1 MSETSYSVSETAKLL
16 DVQSH
21 VLRFWEDELHLPID
35 RNEMGHRYYTRYDIQ
50 VLLAIKELKKK
61 GLALKEIG
69 SLIPFLYKDEE
80 NREEAVHSKKTQE
93 NAPKQPQPVKS
104 QERPN
109 HNQDKPCEP
118 VRQRTA
124 EPAEQKREMSAARKN
139 RKASARKASGK
150 KNRAAQNR
158 AVTGRPPQSVGKA
171 ETTEAD
177 NRVPAEFMEILDRL
191 VKERMRTLH
200 SGEERYKRLDERIR
214 ICQKS
219 RREVA
224 VAMEQ
229 ERQKNKKL
237 FKKKR

>member
-93 NAPKQPQPVKS
+93 NTPKQPQPVKS
-104 QERPN
+104 QERSN

-124 EPAEQKREMSAARKN
+124 EPAEQKREMSAARGICKKSIRQKEPGSSEQSRDRQAAAVC
-139 RKASARKASGK
+139 RK
-150 KNRAAQNR
+150 
-158 AVTGRPPQSVGKA
+158 GR
-171 ETTEAD
+171 D
-177 NRVPAEFMEILDRL
+177 NR
-191 VKERMRTLH
+191 
-200 SGEERYKRLDERIR
+200 SG
-214 ICQKS
+214 Q
-219 RREVA
+219 
-224 VAMEQ
+224 Q
-229 ERQKNKKL
+229 GTG
-237 FKKKR
+237 

>member
-21 VLRFWEDELHLPID
+21 VLRFWEEELHLPID

-93 NAPKQPQPVKS
+93 NTPKQPQPVKS

-118 VRQRTA
+118 VRQT
-124 EPAEQKREMSAARKN
+124 
-139 RKASARKASGK
+139 
-150 KNRAAQNR
+150 
-158 AVTGRPPQSVGKA
+158 
-171 ETTEAD
+171 
-177 NRVPAEFMEILDRL
+177 
-191 VKERMRTLH
+191 
-200 SGEERYKRLDERIR
+200 
-214 ICQKS
+214 
-219 RREVA
+219 
-224 VAMEQ
+224 
-229 ERQKNKKL
+229 
-237 FKKKR
+237 

>member
-21 VLRFWEDELHLPID
+21 VLRFWEDELHLPIN

-80 NREEAVHSKKTQE
+80 KKEKTAE
-93 NAPKQPQPVKS
+93 QPQ
-104 QERPN
+104 Q
-109 HNQDKPCEP
+109 KP
-118 VRQRTA
+118 A
-124 EPAEQKREMSAARKN
+124 EPSEQKKEVSAARKN
-139 RKASARKASGK
+139 RKASRK
-150 KNRAAQNR
+150 KNRAVQNHNPVQEKSRAAAGRTQQQPAAQ
-158 AVTGRPPQSVGKA
+158 AF
-171 ETTEAD
+171 TEPD
-177 NRVPAEFMEILDRL
+177 NQVPAEFMEILDRL

-200 SGEERYKRLDERIR
+200 SGEERYKKLDERIR

-224 VAMEQ
+224 AAMEQ

>member
-21 VLRFWEDELHLPID
+21 VLRFWEDELHLPIN

-80 NREEAVHSKKTQE
+80 NKEKTAE
-93 NAPKQPQPVKS
+93 QPQQK
-104 QERPN
+104 Q
-109 HNQDKPCEP
+109 
-118 VRQRTA
+118 A
-124 EPAEQKREMSAARKN
+124 EPTEQKKELPAARKN
-139 RKASARKASGK
+139 RKASRK
-150 KNRAAQNR
+150 KNRAVQNHNPVQEKSKAAAGRTQQQAAQ
-158 AVTGRPPQSVGKA
+158 AFLEP
-171 ETTEAD
+171 D
-177 NRVPAEFMEILDRL
+177 NQVPAEFMEILDRL

-200 SGEERYKRLDERIR
+200 SGEERYKKLDERIR

-224 VAMEQ
+224 AAMEQ

>member
-80 NREEAVHSKKTQE
+80 NRDETE
-93 NAPKQPQPVKS
+93 
-104 QERPN
+104 
-109 HNQDKPCEP
+109 
-118 VRQRTA
+118 QRTTGSREKVTETVQQKTPEPA
-124 EPAEQKREMSAARKN
+124 GQRPAEQRREIPASRKNKRAAARKAAARKN
-139 RKASARKASGK
+139 RPVQNHNSAQEK
-150 KNRAAQNR
+150 NR
-158 AVTGRPPQSVGKA
+158 AVTGKTRQAPVQA
-171 ETTEAD
+171 EAEAESQ
-177 NRVPAEFMEILDRL
+177 VPAEFMEILDRL

-224 VAMEQ
+224 AAMEQ

>member
-21 VLRFWEDELHLPID
+21 VLRFWEDELHLPIN

-80 NREEAVHSKKTQE
+80 NKKKTAE
-93 NAPKQPQPVKS
+93 QPQQKQAGP
-104 QERPN
+104 
-109 HNQDKPCEP
+109 
-118 VRQRTA
+118 T
-124 EPAEQKREMSAARKN
+124 EQKKELPAARKN
-139 RKASARKASGK
+139 RKASRK
-150 KNRAAQNR
+150 KNRAVQNHNPVQEKSKAAAGRTQQPAAQ
-158 AVTGRPPQSVGKA
+158 VFLEP
-171 ETTEAD
+171 D
-177 NRVPAEFMEILDRL
+177 NQVPAEFMEILDRL

-200 SGEERYKRLDERIR
+200 SGEERYKKLDERIR

-224 VAMEQ
+224 AAMEQ

>member
-21 VLRFWEDELHLPID
+21 VLRFWEEELHLPID

-80 NREEAVHSKKTQE
+80 NRDETE
-93 NAPKQPQPVKS
+93 
-104 QERPN
+104 
-109 HNQDKPCEP
+109 
-118 VRQRTA
+118 QRTTGSREKVTETVQQKTPEPA
-124 EPAEQKREMSAARKN
+124 GQRPAEQRREIPASRKSKRAAARKAAARKN
-139 RKASARKASGK
+139 RPVQNHNSAQEK
-150 KNRAAQNR
+150 NR
-158 AVTGRPPQSVGKA
+158 AVTGKTRQAPVQA
-171 ETTEAD
+171 EAEAESQ
-177 NRVPAEFMEILDRL
+177 VPAEFMEILDRL

-224 VAMEQ
+224 AAMEQ

>member
-21 VLRFWEDELHLPID
+21 VLRFWEDELHLPIN

-80 NREEAVHSKKTQE
+80 NKKKTAE
-93 NAPKQPQPVKS
+93 QPQQKQAGP
-104 QERPN
+104 
-109 HNQDKPCEP
+109 
-118 VRQRTA
+118 T
-124 EPAEQKREMSAARKN
+124 EQKKELPAARKN
-139 RKASARKASGK
+139 RKASRK
-150 KNRAAQNR
+150 KNRAIQNHNPVQEKSKAAAGRTQQPAAQ
-158 AVTGRPPQSVGKA
+158 VFLEP
-171 ETTEAD
+171 D
-177 NRVPAEFMEILDRL
+177 NQVPAEFMEILDRL

-200 SGEERYKRLDERIR
+200 SGEERYKKLDERIR

-224 VAMEQ
+224 AAMEQ

>member
-21 VLRFWEDELHLPID
+21 VLRFWEEELHLPID

-80 NREEAVHSKKTQE
+80 NRDETE
-93 NAPKQPQPVKS
+93 
-104 QERPN
+104 
-109 HNQDKPCEP
+109 
-118 VRQRTA
+118 QRTTGSREKVTETVQQKTPEPA
-124 EPAEQKREMSAARKN
+124 GQRPAEQRREIPASRKNKRAAARKAAARKN
-139 RKASARKASGK
+139 RPVQNHNSAQEK
-150 KNRAAQNR
+150 NR
-158 AVTGRPPQSVGKA
+158 AVTGKTRQAPVQA
-171 ETTEAD
+171 EAEAESQ
-177 NRVPAEFMEILDRL
+177 VPAEFMEILDRL

>member
-1 MSETSYSVSETAKLL
+1 MSETSYSVSETAKFL

-21 VLRFWEDELHLPID
+21 VLRFWEDELHLPIN

-80 NREEAVHSKKTQE
+80 NKKKTAE
-93 NAPKQPQPVKS
+93 QPQQK
-104 QERPN
+104 Q
-109 HNQDKPCEP
+109 
-118 VRQRTA
+118 A
-124 EPAEQKREMSAARKN
+124 EPTEQKKELPAARKN
-139 RKASARKASGK
+139 RKASRK
-150 KNRAAQNR
+150 KNRAVQNHNPVQEKSKAAAGRTQQPAAQ
-158 AVTGRPPQSVGKA
+158 VFLEP
-171 ETTEAD
+171 D
-177 NRVPAEFMEILDRL
+177 NQVPAEFMEILDRL

-200 SGEERYKRLDERIR
+200 SGEERYKKLDERIR

-224 VAMEQ
+224 AAMEQ

>member
-21 VLRFWEDELHLPID
+21 VLRFWEEELHLPID

-80 NREEAVHSKKTQE
+80 NRDETE
-93 NAPKQPQPVKS
+93 
-104 QERPN
+104 
-109 HNQDKPCEP
+109 
-118 VRQRTA
+118 QRTTGSREKVTETVQQKTPEPA
-124 EPAEQKREMSAARKN
+124 GQRPAEQRTEIPASRKNKRAAARKAAARKN
-139 RKASARKASGK
+139 RAVQNHNPVQNHNSAQEK
-150 KNRAAQNR
+150 NR
-158 AVTGRPPQSVGKA
+158 AVTGKTRQAPVQA
-171 ETTEAD
+171 EAEAESQ
-177 NRVPAEFMEILDRL
+177 VPAEFMEILDRL

-224 VAMEQ
+224 AAMEQ

>member
-21 VLRFWEDELHLPID
+21 VLRFWEDELHLPIN

-80 NREEAVHSKKTQE
+80 NKEKTAE
-93 NAPKQPQPVKS
+93 QPQ
-104 QERPN
+104 Q
-109 HNQDKPCEP
+109 KP
-118 VRQRTA
+118 A
-124 EPAEQKREMSAARKN
+124 EPTEQKKELPAARKN
-139 RKASARKASGK
+139 RKASRK
-150 KNRAAQNR
+150 KNRAVQNHNPVHEKSKAAAGRTQQQVAQ
-158 AVTGRPPQSVGKA
+158 AFLEP
-171 ETTEAD
+171 D
-177 NRVPAEFMEILDRL
+177 NQVPAEFMEILDRL

-200 SGEERYKRLDERIR
+200 SGEERYKKLDERIR

-224 VAMEQ
+224 AAMEQ

>member
-21 VLRFWEDELHLPID
+21 VLRFWEDELHLPIN

-80 NREEAVHSKKTQE
+80 NQEETEHSKKTSGDAQ
-93 NAPKQPQPVKS
+93 KQQQSMKIP
-104 QERPN
+104 ERTKDN
-109 HNQDKPCEP
+109 RDKPSEAL
-118 VRQRTA
+118 QQKNA
-124 EPAEQKREMSAARKN
+124 EPLEQKREMSAARKN

-150 KNRAAQNR
+150 KNRTVQNR
-158 AVTGRPPQSVGKA
+158 TVTGRPQQSAGKA
-171 ETTEAD
+171 ETSGAE
-177 NRVPAEFMEILDRL
+177 NQVPSEFMEILDRL

-224 VAMEQ
+224 AAIEQ

>member
-1 MSETSYSVSETAKLL
+1 MNRYGRGP
-16 DVQSH
+16 QS
-21 VLRFWEDELHLPID
+21 LQSRKGKCPLPEKTERHL
-35 RNEMGHRYYTRYDIQ
+35 
-50 VLLAIKELKKK
+50 
-61 GLALKEIG
+61 
-69 SLIPFLYKDEE
+69 
-80 NREEAVHSKKTQE
+80 QE
-93 NAPKQPQPVKS
+93 K
-104 QERPN
+104 
-109 HNQDKPCEP
+109 H
-118 VRQRTA
+118 
-124 EPAEQKREMSAARKN
+124 PA
-139 RKASARKASGK
+139 
-150 KNRAAQNR
+150 NR

-224 VAMEQ
+224 AAMEQ

>member
-21 VLRFWEDELHLPID
+21 VLRFWEDELHLPIN

-80 NREEAVHSKKTQE
+80 NKKKTAE
-93 NAPKQPQPVKS
+93 QPQQK
-104 QERPN
+104 Q
-109 HNQDKPCEP
+109 
-118 VRQRTA
+118 A
-124 EPAEQKREMSAARKN
+124 EPTEQKKELPAARKN
-139 RKASARKASGK
+139 RKASRK
-150 KNRAAQNR
+150 KNRAVQNHNPVQEKSKAVAGRTQQQAAQ
-158 AVTGRPPQSVGKA
+158 AFLEP
-171 ETTEAD
+171 D
-177 NRVPAEFMEILDRL
+177 NQVPAEFMEILDRL

-200 SGEERYKRLDERIR
+200 SGEERYKKLDERIR

-224 VAMEQ
+224 AAMEQ

>member
-21 VLRFWEDELHLPID
+21 VLRFWEDELHLPIN

-80 NREEAVHSKKTQE
+80 KKEKTAE
-93 NAPKQPQPVKS
+93 QPQ
-104 QERPN
+104 Q
-109 HNQDKPCEP
+109 KP
-118 VRQRTA
+118 A
-124 EPAEQKREMSAARKN
+124 EPSEQKKEVSAARKN
-139 RKASARKASGK
+139 RKASRK
-150 KNRAAQNR
+150 KNRAVQNHNPVQEKSR
-158 AVTGRPPQSVGKA
+158 AAAGRTQQQPA
-171 ETTEAD
+171 EQAFTEPD
-177 NRVPAEFMEILDRL
+177 NQVPAEFMEILDRL

-200 SGEERYKRLDERIR
+200 SGEERYKKLDERIR

-224 VAMEQ
+224 AAMEQ

>member
-21 VLRFWEDELHLPID
+21 VLRFWEEELHLPID

-80 NREEAVHSKKTQE
+80 NRDETE
-93 NAPKQPQPVKS
+93 
-104 QERPN
+104 
-109 HNQDKPCEP
+109 
-118 VRQRTA
+118 QRTTGSREKVTETVQQKTPEPA
-124 EPAEQKREMSAARKN
+124 GQRPAEQRREIPASRKNKRAAARKAAARKN
-139 RKASARKASGK
+139 RPVQNHNSAQEK
-150 KNRAAQNR
+150 NR
-158 AVTGRPPQSVGKA
+158 AVTGKTRQAPVQA
-171 ETTEAD
+171 EAEAESQ
-177 NRVPAEFMEILDRL
+177 VPAEFMEILDRL

-224 VAMEQ
+224 AAMEQ